1 MKHKLQTLLK
11 HKLQWLLLLAAL
23 LGVSQGVWGYT
34 VYFDNTNTNWSNVY
48 IYFYDS
54 NYWDQNN
61 GSGSKNIASG
71 PNAMTHVS
79 GNIWSYE
86 NNGGYTRVAFT
97 KDSQS
102 GYGNFYQTEAAYSDG
117 TNFNVTGSLSS
128 STPLFTPSTT
138 KTTKNSN
145 VPYYS
150 GAWSAYTPP
159 TPYTVYFDN
168 TNTGWSNVYI
178 YFYSR
183 NYWNNNGSGSDG
195 IASGP
200 NAMTHVSGNIWS
212 YENNGG
218 YTRVAFTKDSQS
230 GYGNFYQTEAAYSD
244 GTNFNVT
251 GSLSSSTPLFTPST
265 TKTTK
270 NSNVPYYSGAWS
282 EYSSCPTPTVSFS
295 SGSATVCTGQ
305 TSVTYSVAA
314 NAGTGKTISSYT
326 WTVPSGWSITSGSG
340 TASITVTVGS
350 TTGNQTVKCQVTNS
364 CSETSE
370 EASYSVTVRGE
381 GVSSVT
387 TPTFDNVEVGQSGTK
402 KDFSFEYHCGYSVT
416 TSDITLTGTNRTEF
430 SLSDLSVSGGTISGK
445 VTFSPTSVGA
455 KTAAISVNNGDATIN
470 LSATAVNPTV
480 IRVKIDAGWSTPI
493 KVYTWG
499 GGEYFGSFP
508 GAEMTSLG
516 CNWYEYRTS
525 GNVGTG
531 GIIFSGSGCTNNCG
545 DKQSKDA
552 TAATANTVNCYTVNS
567 TEDSGDSNKRTV
579 SKSGTCS
586 SEFTSVTIS
595 DASVCV
601 GSTVTLTKSSDPST
615 DVSWSFSSSSPSEAT
630 VDQDGVVTGI
640 ANGSVTITA
649 TASKSGYICKTA
661 TCTVT
666 INANPTKPT
675 ISSYDASVCSNT
687 APTFTVATVSG
698 VTYQMYTSANVASGD
713 AVEADAT
720 SETLTADAITSATTY
735 YVKATKSGCSVNSDN
750 TNEITIRGTVAVKSI
765 PTFTNPGI
773 GNSQTQDF
781 TFDVCGGALPT
792 NFAVKIWNP
801 SSGSDAECTTCPF
814 SAGTPSY
821 SNGICTIPVTFS
833 PTASGTFTAR
843 LKLTWSGGNLLTNDF
858 SATAACTITPTADN
872 YVLGNNSY
880 TYAPNTP
887 RSVTVNKAS
896 GSEAYPTG
904 TIYYAGSTDAP
915 TNANTYAITY
925 STSET
930 GNYCAASSLA
940 LGNLVISKANQAAL
954 SITTGTSNRC
964 TSATPF
970 TLEVSG
976 GTTAGT
982 VTYAA
987 TSTTGTVSLNT
998 STGEISASTDGS
1010 ITVTATMAGNG
1021 NYNSITS
1028 DAKTFTFSQSPTI
1041 SLSGSSIGG
1050 ASATYPWEYMT
1061 ITATTTPSTLD
1072 VTWTKTFT
1080 GGSEPANSKTESGDH
1095 NHTYKIK
1102 SAITASPNS
1111 DHYTIKANGSNS
1123 GCAAAEAEYNVY
1135 INAAPAE
1142 VCN

>member
-1 MKHKLQTLLK
+1 MKHRLQTLLK
-11 HKLQWLLLLAAL
+11 HKIQWLVLLTAL
-23 LGVSQGVWGYT
+23 LGVSQGVWATWYVRGSFPGHDWDAY
-34 VYFDNTNTNWSNVY
+34 YALNGDNSVTITLNEGDY
-48 IYFYDS
+48 EFKLD
-54 NYWDQNN
+54 N
-61 GSGSKNIASG
+61 GSWNDGCGKKNDNASCGSECSIQWNKG
-71 PNAMTHVS
+71 
-79 GNIWSYE
+79 GNIGFKAPQDG
-86 NNGGYTRVAFT
+86 NYTFT
-97 KDSQS
+97 
-102 GYGNFYQTEAAYSDG
+102 
-117 TNFNVTGSLSS
+117 FNLSS
-128 STPLFTPSTT
+128 SPSVTITCPTPSCTT
-138 KTTKNSN
+138 PTSVTAKANNSSSGCSIDMCSTTS
-145 VPYYS
+145 VSLSVTPTEGSGTQQYS
-150 GAWSAYTPP
+150 WSVSPSEGVSITNGSTSTPNATFTAAGSYTF
-159 TPYTVYFDN
+159 TVKVGCD
-168 TNTGWSNVYI
+168 V
-178 YFYSR
+178 
-183 NYWNNNGSGSDG
+183 SGSDYESDDVVVTVNDYTYNVSNDG
-195 IASGP
+195 WCGSSWSTSGC
-200 NAMTHVSGNIWS
+200 AMSKTNSIYSKTIESVSAGTHKFQLTRCNSWDWKQGYTDGTLSKSTTIPGVSSITSEGDGYGSTHV
-212 YENNGG
+212 
-218 YTRVAFTKDSQS
+218 VFTT
-230 GYGNFYQTEAAYSD
+230 TETLDITVYYD
-244 GTNFNVT
+244 GTDAYI
-251 GSLSSSTPLFTPST
+251 STARPACATVCD
-265 TKTTK
+265 KTI
-270 NSNVPYYSGAWS
+270 P
-282 EYSSCPTPTVSFS
+282 SFS
-295 SGSATVCTGQ
+295 STTVGSSDTQ
-305 TSVTYSVAA
+305 TFVFDFGAEGITTSSVSIIEDA
-314 NAGTGKTISSYT
+314 NTFFKKG
-326 WTVPSGWSITSGSG
+326 
-340 TASITVTVGS
+340 TVTVDG
-350 TTGNQTVKCQVTNS
+350 TAKTVTVPVTYLPS
-364 CSETSE
+364 SAGTHT
-370 EASYSVTVRGE
+370 AKIRISYS
-381 GVSSVT
+381 
-387 TPTFDNVEVGQSGTK
+387 
-402 KDFSFEYHCGYSVT
+402 
-416 TSDITLTGTNRTEF
+416 
-430 SLSDLSVSGGTISGK
+430 GGNYDKSI
-445 VTFSPTSVGA
+445 
-455 KTAAISVNNGDATIN
+455 
-470 LSATAVNPTV
+470 SATAVTPTV

-508 GAEMTSLG
+508 GVEMTSLG

-525 GNVGTG
+525 GSVGTD
-531 GIIFSGSGCTNNCG
+531 GIIFSGNGCTDKCG
-545 DKQSKDA
+545 ENQSKNATDA
-552 TAATANTVNCYTVNS
+552 TANSVNCYTVSS
-567 TEDSGDSNKRTV
+567 TKDSGDSNKRTV
-579 SKSGTCS
+579 TKSGTCS

-595 DASVCV
+595 NASVCV

-615 DVSWSFSSSSPSEAT
+615 DVSWSFSSSSPSKAT
-630 VDQDGVVTGI
+630 VNEYGVVTGV
-640 ANGSVTITA
+640 AAGSATITA

-698 VTYQMYTSANVASGD
+698 VTYQMYTSADVESGD
-713 AVEADAT
+713 AVVADAT

-750 TNEITIRGTVAVKSI
+750 TNEITIRGTVAVKST

-773 GNSQTQDF
+773 GNSQTKNF

-792 NFAVKIWNP
+792 NFAVKVWNP

-814 SAGTPSY
+814 TAGTPSY
-821 SNGICTIPVTFS
+821 SDGVCTIPVTFS

-930 GNYCAASSLA
+930 GNYCAASGLE

-976 GTTAGT
+976 GTTSGT
-982 VTYAA
+982 VTYTA

-998 STGEISASTDGS
+998 STGVISASTDGS

-1021 NYNSITS
+1021 NYNSVTS

-1050 ASATYPWEYMT
+1050 TSATYPWEYMT
-1061 ITATTTPSTLD
+1061 ITATTTPSTVD

-1080 GGSEPANSKTESGDH
+1080 GGSEPANSVTESGDH

>member
-1 MKHKLQTLLK
+1 MKHKLQNLLK

-23 LGVSQGVWGYT
+23 FGVSQGVWATDYWIRGSMNNWGSTKMPGGVLTLDLTSGTKYEFKITSADGTWDNDKTYGKNNTDPSCGGSATLTQPGSNLSFTPTETGDHTFTFDGSSLTITCPAPTLYLRGIVDWDADSDNLMSESSGVYT
-34 VYFDNTNTNWSNVY
+34 ITKNLTANTNYSFKVA
-48 IYFYDS
+48 DS
-54 NYWDQNN
+54 GYSTYNLGKN
-61 GSGSKNIASG
+61 GSSDYSSCGSD
-71 PNAMTHVS
+71 
-79 GNIWSYE
+79 
-86 NNGGYTRVAFT
+86 YTM
-97 KDSQS
+97 
-102 GYGNFYQTEAAYSDG
+102 G
-117 TNFNVTGSLSS
+117 TNGDLSY
-128 STPLFTPSTT
+128 TPST
-138 KTTKNSN
+138 
-145 VPYYS
+145 S
-150 GAWSAYTPP
+150 G
-159 TPYTVYFDN
+159 
-168 TNTGWSNVYI
+168 
-178 YFYSR
+178 
-183 NYWNNNGSGSDG
+183 NYVFTFTLSNNNLN
-195 IASGP
+195 IACP
-200 NAMTHVSGNIWS
+200 
-212 YENNGG
+212 
-218 YTRVAFTKDSQS
+218 
-230 GYGNFYQTEAAYSD
+230 
-244 GTNFNVT
+244 
-251 GSLSSSTPLFTPST
+251 P
-265 TKTTK
+265 
-270 NSNVPYYSGAWS
+270 
-282 EYSSCPTPTVSFS
+282 SCPTPTVSFS

-305 TSVTYSVAA
+305 TSVTYSVTA

-370 EASYSVTVRGE
+370 EASYSVTVRGA

-445 VTFSPTSVGA
+445 VTFSPTSAGA

-499 GGEYFGSFP
+499 GGEYFDSFP

-531 GIIFSGSGCTNNCG
+531 GIIFSGSGCTGNCG

-567 TEDSGDSNKRTV
+567 TKDSGDSNKRTV

-595 DASVCV
+595 NASVCV
-601 GSTVTLTKSSDPST
+601 GSTVTLTKSSNPST
-615 DVSWSFSSSSPSEAT
+615 DVSWSFSSSSPSKAT
-630 VDQDGVVTGI
+630 VDQYGVVTGI

-814 SAGTPSY
+814 TAGTPSY